1 VERGDRNRVAFEK
14 KNRAIFFFSLD
25 FYTILHFNE
34 FCRMRYFE
42 FFNLV
47 LIQNLEIHSSFFRIF
62 YFKIFTNFKIN
73 RQVFID
79 KMGPTGFIGF
89 Q

>member
-1 VERGDRNRVAFEK
+1 
-14 KNRAIFFFSLD
+14 
-25 FYTILHFNE
+25 
-34 FCRMRYFE
+34 MRYFE

-73 RQVFID
+73 QQVFVD